1 MAKTPSRM
9 LPLGTIL
16 PTFNLPAPAGP
27 EGRLGAKI
35 ASGEVMGTKGLLVI
49 FMCNHCPYVK
59 HIAKPMSD
67 LTKEFLAAGIG
78 CAGIN
83 CNDATRYP
91 EDSPAKMVAEGKL
104 QDYRF
109 PYLFDQDQSVARAFD
124 AACTP
129 EFYLFDRNQ
138 RLVYRGQF
146 DESRPGNG
154 VPVTGKDLREAGMAL
169 IAGRAISDEQ
179 KPSIGCNIKWLS

>member
-9 LPLGTIL
+9 LPLGTML
-16 PTFNLPAPAGP
+16 PKFALAAPEGLD
-27 EGRLGAKI
+27 GRLGSEVT
-35 ASGEVMGTKGLLVI
+35 SGEAMGTNGLLVI

-67 LTKEFLAAGIG
+67 LAKEFLASGIG
-78 CAGIN
+78 CVGIN
-83 CNDATRYP
+83 SNDATRYP
-91 EDSPAKMVAEGKL
+91 EDSPAKMVAEAKL

-129 EFYLFDRNQ
+129 EFYLFDRNE

-146 DESRPGNG
+146 DESRPANG
-154 VPVTGKDLREAGMAL
+154 VPVTGKDLQDAGEAL
-169 IAGRAISDEQ
+169 VAGQPISDDQ